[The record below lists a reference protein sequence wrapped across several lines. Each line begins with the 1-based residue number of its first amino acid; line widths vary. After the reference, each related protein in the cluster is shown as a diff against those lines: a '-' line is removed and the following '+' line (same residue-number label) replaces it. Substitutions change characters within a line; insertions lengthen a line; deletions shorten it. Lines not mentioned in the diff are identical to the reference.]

1 MSSAIPT
8 STANNDLLPL
18 AGQPL
23 QGQDPLQGT
32 FEETR
37 ALTRFPFHGRAKAV
51 IFPSLE
57 SPSGTTLC
65 DAEVVTSDMSC
76 GGVSILNRTQL
87 QPGQQLMLLLNE
99 KARLAEVRWC
109 RQVWEGLFA
118 VGCRFLSE
126 PRDADVDEQL
136 MAIDVVISNEAA
148 WWDAAD
154 C

>member
-1 MSSAIPT
+1 
-8 STANNDLLPL
+8 
-18 AGQPL
+18 
-23 QGQDPLQGT
+23 
-32 FEETR
+32 
-37 ALTRFPFHGRAKAV
+37 
-51 IFPSLE
+51 
-57 SPSGTTLC
+57 
-65 DAEVVTSDMSC
+65 MSC

-109 RQVWEGLFA
+109 RQVWDGLFA